1 MAIGVNSGLH
11 ENFEIKHHQKYGY
24 YRDYSKYLKK
34 ENENRNFDVTEK
46 TMSQNVKKIS
56 NDMVNTD
63 EIIKADNVITQKI
76 YYKPIYYQK
85 IIYSNSMRF
94 GVVY

>member
-1 MAIGVNSGLH
+1 MAISVNSGLH
-11 ENFEIKHHQKYGY
+11 ENFDVMYHQKYGY
-24 YRDYSKYLKK
+24 YRDYSKYFKK
-34 ENENRNFDVTEK
+34 ENESRNFDVTEK
-46 TMSQNVKKIS
+46 TISQNVKKIS
-56 NDMVNTD
+56 NGKVNTD
-63 EIIKADNVITQKI
+63 EIIKVDNVITQEI

>member
-1 MAIGVNSGLH
+1 MAISVNSGLQ
-11 ENFEIKHHQKYGY
+11 ENFDVMYHQKYGY
-24 YRDYSKYLKK
+24 YRDYSKYFNK
-34 ENENRNFDVTEK
+34 ENESRNFDVTEK
-46 TMSQNVKKIS
+46 TISQNVKKIS
-56 NDMVNTD
+56 NGKVNTD
-63 EIIKADNVITQKI
+63 EIIKVDNVITQEI

>member
-1 MAIGVNSGLH
+1 MAIGVDSGLH
-11 ENFEIKHHQKYGY
+11 ENFEIKHHKKYGY

>member
-1 MAIGVNSGLH
+1 MDI
-11 ENFEIKHHQKYGY
+11 
-24 YRDYSKYLKK
+24 RDYSKYLKK

-46 TMSQNVKKIS
+46 TISQNVKKIS
-56 NDMVNTD
+56 NGKVNTD
-63 EIIKADNVITQKI
+63 EIIKVDNVITQEI